1 MGASRQGLLGD
12 QVQTTATTSCHTMGA
27 AEALGLT
34 PLTHKK
40 RAPVPG
46 EPHSCTTVPVS
57 QHPPP
62 AQPLRAGV
70 SSQDPEPTAHW
81 KLIHK
86 CERHL

>member
-34 PLTHKK
+34 LLTRKK

-57 QHPPP
+57 RHPPLLP
-62 AQPLRAGV
+62 SPSGRACPVRTLSRQHTGN
-70 SSQDPEPTAHW
+70 
-81 KLIHK
+81 
-86 CERHL
+86 